1 MQSINTLREDVNESV
16 QKKLTTSGSEVLWRL
31 KDTQRSL
38 AGAIESLEANPM
50 DAMRNPGF
58 KETIRMMKELV
69 NDSEGQAWW
78 SSGLVTVQRLVD

>member
-1 MQSINTLREDVNESV
+1 
-16 QKKLTTSGSEVLWRL
+16 
-31 KDTQRSL
+31 
-38 AGAIESLEANPM
+38 M